1 MPVDFGM
8 QYAIMDF
15 HLGGQNNV
23 GNQSLF
29 EQLAN
34 ARKNS
39 VLLARC
45 CEEAIDGTWDCAMP
59 GGADGFEAMRDDA
72 KQIASTLEGM
82 RQFLHHTRKL
92 VNRWPHFDNDAA
104 VSGADLVEWFS
115 EYRERTKTLL
125 GGTMADDSGKP
136 VKVLV
141 TVAGGCVQSVACTC
155 APAAG
160 IDVKV
165 VDFDLTPGDTDTAPD
180 LDVWFKD
187 GQTARQFQEQ
197 VALLNPAY
205 AVLI

>member
-1 MPVDFGM
+1 M
-8 QYAIMDF
+8 
-15 HLGGQNNV
+15 

-59 GGADGFEAMRDDA
+59 GGCDGFVAMRDDA
-72 KQIASTLEGM
+72 KQIASALEGM
-82 RQFLHHTRKL
+82 LQFLQHARKL
-92 VNRWPHFDNDAA
+92 VNRWPHFDNDSA

-125 GGTMADDSGKP
+125 GGTMADDFGKP

-155 APAAG
+155 VPAAG

-165 VDFDLTPGDTDTAPD
+165 VDFDLTPGEPDPAPD
-180 LDVWFKD
+180 LNVWFWD
-187 GQTARQFQEQ
+187 GQTARKFQEQ
-197 VALLNPAY
+197 VLLGNPAY